1 MENLS
6 MTRTIV
12 LAKDKYGYA
21 VTFDDGD
28 WLQNDADYAVISE
41 PVTIKFSPLSPAAV
55 LSAQVKVL
63 DKAEEE
69 LRNKFALALNDIL
82 ARKQSLL
89 ALDAPTETPPSF
101 DTCLVTD

>member
-12 LAKDKYGYA
+12 LAKDKYGYVA
-21 VTFDDGD
+21 TFDDGD
-28 WLQNDADYAVISE
+28 WLHNDADYAVISE

-89 ALDAPTETPPSF
+89 ALDAPTEAPPSF
-101 DTCLVTD
+101 DPCLVTD

>member
-1 MENLS
+1 M
-6 MTRTIV
+6 
-12 LAKDKYGYA
+12 
-21 VTFDDGD
+21 
-28 WLQNDADYAVISE
+28 
-41 PVTIKFSPLSPAAV
+41 TIKFSPLSPAAV

-89 ALDAPTETPPSF
+89 ALESDSGA
-101 DTCLVTD
+101 